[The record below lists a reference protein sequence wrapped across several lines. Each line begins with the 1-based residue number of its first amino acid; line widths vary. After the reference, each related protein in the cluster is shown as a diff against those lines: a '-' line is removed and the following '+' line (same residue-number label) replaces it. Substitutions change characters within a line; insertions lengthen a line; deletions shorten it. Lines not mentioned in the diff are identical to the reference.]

1 VCLFSGSDGY
11 IYSKRESINP
21 FFFFLSTIF
30 LEMIDIQNLMTI
42 AREPCDLPS
51 SSVVVSMLLRNCTPI
66 MLQDRRDPVKIV
78 GNKKTIQIKIS
89 GVRVE

>member
-1 VCLFSGSDGY
+1 
-11 IYSKRESINP
+11 
-21 FFFFLSTIF
+21 
-30 LEMIDIQNLMTI
+30 MIDIQNLMTI